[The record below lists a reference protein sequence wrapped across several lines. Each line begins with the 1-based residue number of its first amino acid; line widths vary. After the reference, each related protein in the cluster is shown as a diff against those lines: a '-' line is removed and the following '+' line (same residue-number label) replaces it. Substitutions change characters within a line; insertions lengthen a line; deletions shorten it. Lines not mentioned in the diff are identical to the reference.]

1 MEKILREIQTQKN
14 NKLEIEFGLENLQR
28 NGYTQ

>member
-28 NGYTQ
+28 NGYAQ